1 MTIFAQGL
9 GGGFFLSASGNPGP
23 EKSQALRGSFL
34 LIIAP
39 PRRPGSLRN
48 DDVRMSRSASCQSL
62 WLDFRLRPR
71 EINKPPPSLCT
82 LQEEQLAGCKGTL
95 HPAYGA
101 QRPTVFLPKTAAL
114 GPPKMEHKGVGSQ
127 PQQSALGIPN
137 LLLSPNFVM
146 LISPWIK
153 LSSNLASQHQLNQQ
167 FSLAQLHSQR
177 GKEVLRIPLQVASRI
192 CYGVRR
198 GHWHQL

>member
-23 EKSQALRGSFL
+23 EKSQALWGSFL

-71 EINKPPPSLCT
+71 EINKLPPSLCT

-101 QRPTVFLPKTAAL
+101 QRPTVFLPKTEPWQPWVPLRWNTKGWAADL
-114 GPPKMEHKGVGSQ
+114 NSQ
-127 PQQSALGIPN
+127 PLG
-137 LLLSPNFVM
+137 F
-146 LISPWIK
+146 
-153 LSSNLASQHQLNQQ
+153 QT
-167 FSLAQLHSQR
+167 FSYPPTL
-177 GKEVLRIPLQVASRI
+177 
-192 CYGVRR
+192 
-198 GHWHQL
+198 